1 MQLMTQA
8 EYARHRG
15 VGKSAVSNWKAAGL
29 IVLAE
34 DDAGRVKVDVVR
46 TDARINARIDPLRGR
61 PANGA
66 SSVPVEPAPAAQQVS
81 DPTASGSGTVS
92 SERMELMREQ
102 RVGVALKNAQMAK
115 ELVPAIEAERR
126 LSEASR
132 LLRERLHAEFRGSAE
147 RQVAIRDRRE
157 MMIFNEEVIDR
168 VFGDV
173 ADMIE
178 TGLLASDDD
187 EGDPDSAAQAA

>member
-29 IVLAE
+29 LVMAE
-34 DDAGRVKVDVVR
+34 DAAGKIKVDVVR

-61 PANGA
+61 PTNGA
-66 SSVPVEPAPAAQQVS
+66 SPALPDSSPSAADS
-81 DPTASGSGTVS
+81 ELPLAPTSTVS

-102 RVGVALKNAQMAK
+102 RVGVALKNAQLAK

-126 LSEASR
+126 LSEAAR

-147 RQVAIRDRRE
+147 RQAAIKDRRE
-157 MMIFNEEVIDR
+157 MMMFNEEVIDR
-168 VFGDV
+168 VFTDV

-178 TGLLASDDD
+178 TGALADD
-187 EGDPDSAAQAA
+187 EDQAEEGGEAQAA

>member
-34 DDAGRVKVDVVR
+34 DDAGKVKVDVVR

-61 PANGA
+61 PTTGA
-66 SSVPVEPAPAAQQVS
+66 AAAQAEATPPAPDSELALSA
-81 DPTASGSGTVS
+81 PATLS

-102 RVGVALKNAQMAK
+102 RVGVALKNAQMAR

-147 RQVAIRDRRE
+147 RQAAIRDRRE
-157 MMIFNEEVIDR
+157 MMMFNEEIIDR

-178 TGLLASDDD
+178 TGLLAAEED
-187 EGDPDSAAQAA
+187 EAEPDSEAQAA

>member
-15 VGKSAVSNWKAAGL
+15 VGKSAVSNWKTAGL
-29 IVLAE
+29 LVLAE
-34 DDAGRVKVDVVR
+34 DAAGKVKVDVMR
-46 TDARINARIDPLRGR
+46 TDARINARVDPLRGR
-61 PANGA
+61 PNNGA
-66 SSVPVEPAPAAQQVS
+66 SSAPVEAVPGAVDSELPLA
-81 DPTASGSGTVS
+81 PTATVS

-102 RVGVALKNAQMAK
+102 RVGVALKNAQLAK

-126 LSEASR
+126 LSEAAR

-147 RQVAIRDRRE
+147 RQAAIKDRRE
-157 MMIFNEEVIDR
+157 MMMFNEEVIDR
-168 VFGDV
+168 VFSDV

-178 TGLLASDDD
+178 TGLLAEDEDQAD
-187 EGDPDSAAQAA
+187 EGGEAQAA

>member
-15 VGKSAVSNWKAAGL
+15 VGKSAVSNWKTAGL

-34 DDAGRVKVDVVR
+34 DDGGRVKVDVVR

-66 SSVPVEPAPAAQQVS
+66 SSAPVEIAAPAQQMGE
-81 DPTASGSGTVS
+81 PATGSGTVS

-147 RQVAIRDRRE
+147 RQAAIRDRRE

-178 TGLLASDDD
+178 TGMLASDDD